1 MIYVNVSRMQFS
13 TNKIKKQIFIL
24 IYILLQK
31 KLSRDRE
38 KKKERERERE
48 REREERE
55 RELDIVCK
63 FACVLIGF
71 CVDADKCVDRRH
83 KLDFGVCLSKMSF
96 IVVAVCLLEWRWS
109 LPNNF
114 ISPIECAPRRCP
126 AYCVIEIIWVHSLY
140 VSCRE
145 FRAMN
150 AD

>member
-1 MIYVNVSRMQFS
+1 MQFQ

-48 REREERE
+48 RKKRERE

-83 KLDFGVCLSKMSF
+83 KLDFGVCFVKDVSHCCCCVS
-96 IVVAVCLLEWRWS
+96 LLEWRWS

-114 ISPIECAPRRCP
+114 ISQ
-126 AYCVIEIIWVHSLY
+126 
-140 VSCRE
+140 
-145 FRAMN
+145 
-150 AD
+150 